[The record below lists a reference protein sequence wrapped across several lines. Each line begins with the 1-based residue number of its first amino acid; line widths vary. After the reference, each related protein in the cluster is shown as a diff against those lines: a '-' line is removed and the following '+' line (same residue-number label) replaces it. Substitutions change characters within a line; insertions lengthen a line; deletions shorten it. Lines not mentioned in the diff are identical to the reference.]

1 MNHVKF
7 TKKKQNTP
15 PHMYSCEFSEVFQ
28 CCILAEQLR
37 ATVSQ
42 NYYIIKS
49 NHTIS
54 ACINVGL
61 RDIDRHVI

>member
-1 MNHVKF
+1 
-7 TKKKQNTP
+7 
-15 PHMYSCEFSEVFQ
+15 MYSCEFSEVFQ